1 MTEPGAAAGLDRCAP
16 APDLVV
22 ERRYSVSQLER
33 TGWDGLCARGD
44 FYQSSE
50 WLALVEERMHGIP
63 IYLVAR
69 PPDGGPP
76 LAGLACYPFG
86 ESTFPP
92 LVRIDL
98 VVSRSLPA
106 QVGSAANGRAA
117 LARDLL
123 PSLHCGGRQMSYS
136 GLLLSSRIPATERRR
151 VADRMLAAV
160 ERVAREL
167 AMGSISFP
175 YVARGD
181 ELLRDRLAANG
192 YTEFFSDYRSHLE
205 LDCTDFEGYLAGFNK
220 HRRTSIRREV
230 RHLEAAGLHYEER
243 PLSEAV
249 VAELAALEDNLLRR
263 HGVRRTTGQVSRT
276 LCDLARRFESMG
288 VVLAAVHGNQ
298 TRGFAALVRWRDEL
312 YVRNV
317 GFDYDFQAKL
327 PLYFGVAFYE
337 PVRYALRHNLRHI
350 EYGPGSDATKAS
362 RGCRVIELFGYVRAL
377 RSGAQERLD
386 ALLQGAPA
394 DAPRAPA
401 AAPPIPVGVSP
412 PLGG

>member
-1 MTEPGAAAGLDRCAP
+1 MT
-16 APDLVV
+16 
-22 ERRYSVSQLER
+22 QLER
-33 TGWDGLCARGD
+33 TGWDSLCARGD
-44 FYQSSE
+44 FYQSPE
-50 WLALVEERMHGIP
+50 WLALVEEWIRGIP

-69 PPDGGPP
+69 APDGGPP
-76 LAGLACYPFG
+76 LAGLACYSFG
-86 ESTFPP
+86 ETTFPP
-92 LVRIDL
+92 LVRVDRVL
-98 VVSRSLPA
+98 SRSVP
-106 QVGSAANGRAA
+106 AANGRAA

-123 PSLHCGGRQMSYS
+123 PSLHCGGRQMCYS
-136 GLLLSSRIPATERRR
+136 GLLLSSRIPAQERRR

-167 AMGSISFP
+167 GAGSISFP
-175 YVARGD
+175 YVARDD

-205 LDCTDFEGYLAGFNK
+205 LDCTDFEGYLAGFNQ
-220 HRRTSIRREV
+220 HRRTSIRREL
-230 RHLEAAGLHYEER
+230 RRLEAAGLHYEER

-263 HGVRRTTGQVSRT
+263 YGVRRTTGQVSRT
-276 LCDLARRFESMG
+276 LRDLARRFESMG
-288 VVLAAVHGNQ
+288 VVLAAVHGTK

-312 YVRNV
+312 YVRDV

-377 RSGAQERLD
+377 RPGAQQRID
-386 ALLQGAPA
+386 AILQGAPA
-394 DAPRAPA
+394 DTSRAPA
-401 AAPPIPVGVSP
+401 AAPPIPMGVSP
-412 PLGG
+412 PLDG

>member
-1 MTEPGAAAGLDRCAP
+1 MTEPGPAAGSDGLTP
-16 APDLVV
+16 TPDLLV
-22 ERRYSVSQLER
+22 ERRYSVTQLER
-33 TGWDGLCARGD
+33 TGWDSLCARGD
-44 FYQSSE
+44 FYQSPE
-50 WLALVEERMHGIP
+50 WLALVEEWMHGIP

-69 PPDGGPP
+69 APDGGPP
-76 LAGLACYPFG
+76 LAGLACYSFG
-86 ESTFPP
+86 ETTFPP
-92 LVRIDL
+92 LVRVDRVL
-98 VVSRSLPA
+98 SRSVPGA
-106 QVGSAANGRAA
+106 AGSAPNRRAG

-136 GLLLSSRIPATERRR
+136 GLLLSSRLPAQERRR
-151 VADRMLAAV
+151 VADRMLEAV

-175 YVARGD
+175 YVAQGD
-181 ELLRDRLAANG
+181 ELLRDRLAAHG

-230 RHLEAAGLHYEER
+230 RRLEAAGLHYEER

-249 VAELAALEDNLLRR
+249 VAELAVLEDNLLRR
-263 HGVRRTTGQVSRT
+263 YGARRTTGQISRT
-276 LCDLARRFESMG
+276 LRDLARRFESTG

-312 YVRNV
+312 HVRHV

-350 EYGPGSDATKAS
+350 EYGPGADATKAS
-362 RGCRVIELFGYVRAL
+362 RGCRAIELFGYVRAL
-377 RSGAQERLD
+377 RPAGQQQIESLLER
-386 ALLQGAPA
+386 GG
-394 DAPRAPA
+394 
-401 AAPPIPVGVSP
+401 PVTREAYG
-412 PLGG
+412 